1 MESILAGIERFQTR
15 VFPDRREAFEALGAG
30 QQPKILLVTC
40 SDSRIDPSMV
50 TQTDPG
56 EIFVVRNAGN
66 LVAPHSAAPSAEA
79 ATIEYGIEALGIP
92 DIVVCGHTHCG
103 AMAALGQPGS
113 ADGLPSVK
121 AWIETS
127 TASLDRRDS
136 VSGFDDDLTK
146 LVAANVCQQL
156 DHLRGHP
163 SVAKGLEA
171 GTLRLHGWVYDFE
184 RGDVYACDENGNFS
198 KV

>member
-1 MESILAGIERFQTR
+1 MESILHGISRFQQD
-15 VFPDRREAFEALGAG
+15 VFPDRKDAFEALGGG
-30 QQPKILLVTC
+30 QSPKILLITC

-50 TQTDPG
+50 TQTEPG

-79 ATIEYGIEALGIP
+79 ATIEYGIEALHIP

-127 TASLDRRDS
+127 TASLDRRDD
-136 VSGFDDDLTK
+136 VKGFEDDLTK
-146 LVAANVCQQL
+146 LVAANVVQQL
-156 DHLRGHP
+156 DHLKGHP
-163 SVAKGLEA
+163 SVAKGLA
-171 GTLRLHGWVYDFE
+171 SSALRLHGWVYDFE
-184 RGDVYACDENGNFS
+184 RGDIFACDENGNFS

>member
-1 MESILAGIERFQTR
+1 MQSILDGIARFKQN
-15 VFPDRREAFEALGAG
+15 VFPGKRGTFEALGGG
-30 QQPKILLVTC
+30 QSPKILLVTC
-40 SDSRIDPSMV
+40 SDSRIDPAMI

-56 EIFVVRNAGN
+56 ELFVVRNAGN

-79 ATIEYGIEALGIP
+79 GTIEYGIEALNIP

-127 TASLDRRDS
+127 TASLDRRAQ
-136 VSGFDDDLTK
+136 VSGFDDDATK

-156 DHLRGHP
+156 EHLRGHP
-163 SVAKGLEA
+163 SVAKALEA
-171 GTLRLHGWVYDFE
+171 GSLRLHGWVYDFE
-184 RGDVYACDENGNFS
+184 RGDVYACDEGGNFS
-198 KV
+198 KL

>member
-1 MESILAGIERFQTR
+1 MQSILEGIARFKR
-15 VFPDRREAFEALGAG
+15 DAFPSRREAFEALGGG

-40 SDSRIDPSMV
+40 SDSRIDPALI
-50 TQTDPG
+50 TQTEPG
-56 EIFVVRNAGN
+56 EVFVVRNAGN
-66 LVAPHSAAPSAEA
+66 LVAAHSAAPSAEA
-79 ATIEYGIEALGIP
+79 ATIEYGLEALAIP

-103 AMAALGQPGS
+103 AMAALAQPGA

-127 TASLDRRDS
+127 TASLDRRDAI
-136 VSGFDDDLTK
+136 SGFDDDLTK

-163 SVAKGLEA
+163 SVAKALNSGA
-171 GTLRLHGWVYDFE
+171 VRLHGWVYDFE
-184 RGDVYACDENGNFS
+184 RGDIYTCDESGTFS
-198 KV
+198 KL

>member
-1 MESILAGIERFQTR
+1 MESILDGIARFKQD
-15 VFPDRREAFEALGAG
+15 VFPGRQEAFEALGGG
-30 QQPKILLVTC
+30 QSPKILLVTC

-50 TQTDPG
+50 TQTEPG

-66 LVAPHSAAPSAEA
+66 IVAPHSDAPSAEA
-79 ATIEYGIEALGIP
+79 GTIEYGIKALNIP
-92 DIVVCGHTHCG
+92 DIVVCGHTRCG
-103 AMAALGQPGS
+103 AMDALSKPGS
-113 ADGLPSVK
+113 ADALPSVK
-121 AWIETS
+121 AWIETT
-127 TASLDRRDS
+127 TASLDGCDA
-136 VSGFDDDLTK
+136 VSGFDDDLTT

-156 DHLRGHP
+156 EHLKGHP
-163 SVAKGLEA
+163 AVAEALEA